1 MIRYS
6 LVCPKSHRF
15 EGWFRSSVAYDKQAK
30 RGLVTCPRCGST
42 EITKALMAPSVKTS
56 GDKRRRSKGAAQQ
69 TPPEARPEAVPA
81 GTTHASIPSSQ
92 KEFIK
97 LVEKVRDHV
106 EKNAEYVGPRFAE
119 EARKI
124 HYEETPPRG
133 IYGEATPGEVRELGE
148 EGIEVYPLP
157 GLPKDKN

>member
-15 EGWFRSSVAYDKQAK
+15 EGWFKSSVAYDKQAK
-30 RGLVTCPRCGST
+30 RGLVSCPRCGST

-56 GDKRRRSKGAAQQ
+56 SDKKRRSKAAVQSE
-69 TPPEARPEAVPA
+69 PAVRPEAMPA
-81 GTTHASIPSSQ
+81 GTTHAAMPTSQ

-106 EKNAEYVGPRFAE
+106 EKNADYVGPRFAE

-124 HYEETPPRG
+124 HYEETPARG
-133 IYGEATPGEVRELGE
+133 IYGEATPGEVHELGE